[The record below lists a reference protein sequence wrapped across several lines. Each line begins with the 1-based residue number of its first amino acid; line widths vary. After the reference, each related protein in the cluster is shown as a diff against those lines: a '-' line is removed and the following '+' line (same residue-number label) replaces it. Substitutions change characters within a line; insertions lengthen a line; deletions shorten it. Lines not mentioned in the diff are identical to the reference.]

1 MRFLLPLLFAAALVF
16 GVSHAS
22 AIIFWAMGSWS
33 AVGFE
38 QDGNQTHMQ
47 FGENLPRPEWVPFY
61 PGASIVTGSKLTS
74 VRQPSGFHSL
84 EISTRASLDEVKR
97 FYTERLTREGFA
109 VEDLGLMSLNP
120 ATASLLGIAGTLSA
134 RRAATDDLITIQIR
148 TADGLILASRLLQI
162 HWMKI
167 SEYPQHAQ
175 QSGS

>member
-1 MRFLLPLLFAAALVF
+1 
-16 GVSHAS
+16 
-22 AIIFWAMGSWS
+22 MGSWS

-38 QDGNQTHMQ
+38 QDGSQTQMQ
-47 FGENLPRPEWVPFY
+47 FGQSLPRPEWVPFY
-61 PGASIVTGSKLTS
+61 PGASVVTGSRLTS

-109 VEDLGLMSLNP
+109 VEDPLMSLNP

>member
-1 MRFLLPLLFAAALVF
+1 MRFLIPLLFVVALIF
-16 GVSHAS
+16 GASHAS

-33 AVGFE
+33 AVGVE
-38 QDGNQTHMQ
+38 QDGSQTQMQ
-47 FGENLPRPEWVPFY
+47 FGQSLPRPEWVPVY
-61 PGASIVTGSKLTS
+61 PGASVVTGSRLTS

-84 EISTRASLDEVKR
+84 EISTRVSPDEVKR

-109 VEDLGLMSLNP
+109 VEDPLMSLNP
-120 ATASLLGIAGTLSA
+120 ATAALLGIDGSLIA

-148 TADGLILASRLLQI
+148 SADGLILPSRLLQI

-175 QSGS
+175 PSGS